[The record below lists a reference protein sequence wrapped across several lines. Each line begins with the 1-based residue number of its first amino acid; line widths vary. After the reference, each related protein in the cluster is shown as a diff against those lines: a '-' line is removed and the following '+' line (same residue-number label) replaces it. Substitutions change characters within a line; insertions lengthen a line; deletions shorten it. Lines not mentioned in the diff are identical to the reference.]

1 MRAKFRRALLCS
13 NLVAVSLLLG
23 ATLAFGADTPPP
35 KKDTKPSERTTC
47 TQSEKDFCD
56 QVTKNFDG
64 KPCGDIEY
72 KFANGICQCEC
83 KDQPGGTTPKKT
95 PRR

>member
-1 MRAKFRRALLCS
+1 MRSKIRQGLLCAS
-13 NLVAVSLLLG
+13 LLAVSLLLG
-23 ATLAFGADTPPP
+23 ATLAFGADTSPPP
-35 KKDTKPSERTTC
+35 KKDTKPSERAC
-47 TQSEKDFCD
+47 TQSEKDFCND
-56 QVTKNFDG
+56 VTKNFDG

-72 KFANGICQCEC
+72 KVVNNICQCLC